1 MANPLKSFLGITDL
15 EAEKSRLEAFLT
27 AFPGE
32 YCGFSK
38 DSAVAFSPHFPDTLN
53 LKTVTDFADIQQA
66 LRPGDDAALESCF
79 RRLQEQGTRFSLK
92 VRSLDQ
98 SRLLR
103 FSGSKGKDQQGVQNY
118 DILWIEDVTEIEK
131 EIETLR
137 DSCTENEE
145 SFRRLQ
151 AALDSFPNPV
161 WIRDKRNQ
169 IIWTNRPYSELLVST
184 PEKVIAQQQELN
196 FTKKPGSRSLAELS
210 SVALSTN
217 TEQKDKRHMIVQ
229 GDRRLYEMTITP
241 IPHLDYSVGHI
252 LDITK
257 EEETLKD
264 VERNAATTKELFE
277 HLSSPLAVYNK
288 DYRLEYYNS
297 AYSQF
302 WHLDEQWLNSQ
313 PRMSEIIDRLRET
326 RMVPEQADFRIYK
339 QSLVD
344 TFSKMISPSEEM
356 HYLPNGMTLR
366 MMVFPR
372 PAGGVMIMWE
382 DVTSHLEL
390 ESSYNTLVAV
400 QKETLDNLAEGV
412 AAFGGDGRLKLW
424 NPSFPRLWRL
434 NPEDMEGT
442 PHITRIVE
450 KLKPLFADND
460 WENAK
465 TNLLAQGLDRN
476 MRDGVM
482 RRNDGTVIEFAA
494 VPLPDGG
501 MLVTHTD
508 ITDTIRVE
516 TALREKTA
524 ALEAAEK
531 LKLEFI
537 ANVSYQLRTPLNA
550 IIGFTEILDKE
561 YFGTLNERQKG
572 YTRGLS
578 EAGERLMSLINDIL
592 DLASIEAGYMAL
604 ETAEMNIHDML
615 KGLYDLTVEWARSQ
629 RIEVSLS
636 CPADIGTV
644 MADERRMKQI
654 MLNLIRNSIEFT
666 QAGGRITLI
675 GERRGDYVGLSVA
688 DTGPGISEEDQ
699 EKIFKPFEKTDAQRD
714 DGEGNVRGGAGL
726 GLTLVKDIVELHNGK
741 VELKSE
747 LGVGTTT
754 TLLLPA
760 GLQSAQE
767 A

>member
-32 YCGFSK
+32 YCGFSQNNV
-38 DSAVAFSPHFPDTLN
+38 VAFSSHFPDTLN
-53 LKTVTDFADIQQA
+53 LRTVTDFSDIQQA

-79 RRLQEQGTRFSLK
+79 RRMQETGTRFSLK
-92 VRSLDQ
+92 VRSLDN
-98 SRLLR
+98 SKLLR
-103 FSGSKGKDQQGVQNY
+103 FSGSKGKDLKGIQSY

-137 DSCTENEE
+137 DSRDDNEQAL
-145 SFRRLQ
+145 RRIQ
-151 AALDSFPNPV
+151 AALDSFQHPV

-169 IIWTNRPYSELLVST
+169 IIWSNRYYSELLVST
-184 PEKVIAQQQELN
+184 PEKVIAEQHDLN
-196 FTKKPGSRSLAELS
+196 FTKKPNSRSLGEMS
-210 SVALSTN
+210 SAALVTN
-217 TEQKDKRHMIVQ
+217 TEQKDKRHMIVK
-229 GDRRLYEMTITP
+229 GDRRLYDITITP
-241 IPHLDYSVGHI
+241 IPHLDYSVGHA
-252 LDITK
+252 LDVTK
-257 EEETLKD
+257 EEETQKD

-288 DYRLEYYNS
+288 DYRLEYYNT

-302 WHLDEQWLNSQ
+302 WHLDEQWLNTQ
-313 PRMSEIIDRLRET
+313 PRMSEVIDRLRET

-344 TFSKMISPSEEM
+344 TYSKMISPSEEM

-424 NPSFPRLWRL
+424 NPSFPRLWKL
-434 NPEDMEGT
+434 NPEDMDGT

-450 KLKPLFADND
+450 KLKPLFADSD

-465 TNLLAQGLDRN
+465 SNLLAQGLDRN

-508 ITDTIRVE
+508 ITDSIRVE

-636 CPADIGTV
+636 CEKDIGTV
-644 MADERRMKQI
+644 IADERRMKQI

-675 GERRGDYVGLSVA
+675 GERRGDYVALSVA
-688 DTGPGISEEDQ
+688 DTGPGISPEDQ
-699 EKIFKPFEKTDAQRD
+699 EKIFKPFEKTDAPRD
-714 DGEGNVRGGAGL
+714 DGDGNIRGGAGL

-741 VELKSE
+741 VELTSE
-747 LGVGTTT
+747 IGVGTTT
-754 TLLLPA
+754 TLLLPCNSHSA
-760 GLQSAQE
+760 QSA
-767 A
+767 